1 MPKII
6 NLSDQ
11 GGPPTHSEPGRSLR
25 ISVIEGAFATV
36 HIAIT
41 SGALVTGYALML
53 GASDF
58 HLGLLAALNALSN
71 LGAVFSSYL
80 VGALGHRKKLVLWGA
95 TLGRIIWS
103 VLCLLPFLGLL
114 SGWKLL
120 IFFLVAFAGNL
131 SVNMANN
138 AWLSWMTDLVPINR
152 RGTYFG
158 MRSTILGVVTM
169 ASNFGAGK
177 LYDLLKSRDLQ
188 PQAFAIIFGSAALA
202 ALIAG
207 LILSRQWE
215 PPLKGEKR
223 LHLAELFRLPFS
235 NPDFRRLLLF
245 FVLWSM
251 ATAVAGPFFAAHMI
265 KNLKMPF
272 AIIAYYSIIAGILNF
287 ATQPLWGRIIDRIGN
302 RPVLIFNL
310 AGVFTLPL
318 FWLFTTPTF
327 YLPIWIDAFLTGL
340 FWPGFTLASFNLVL
354 ATAPERNRTAYLAM
368 QSLTTGLAIFIA
380 SLAGGL
386 LADLFKGFRW
396 VLLGQTIINFH
407 LLFALSSV
415 LRISL
420 LPMAMKLKE
429 DRAQSVGKLLDM
441 VGDKSSQRFS
451 QMLDSGIM
459 VIRKIGRQFRQD
471 R

>member
-11 GGPPTHSEPGRSLR
+11 GDHPTNSEPGRSLR

-169 ASNFGAGK
+169 ASN
-177 LYDLLKSRDLQ
+177 LDRKS
-188 PQAFAIIFGSAALA
+188 
-202 ALIAG
+202 
-207 LILSRQWE
+207 
-215 PPLKGEKR
+215 
-223 LHLAELFRLPFS
+223 
-235 NPDFRRLLLF
+235 
-245 FVLWSM
+245 V
-251 ATAVAGPFFAAHMI
+251 V
-265 KNLKMPF
+265 
-272 AIIAYYSIIAGILNF
+272 
-287 ATQPLWGRIIDRIGN
+287 
-302 RPVLIFNL
+302 
-310 AGVFTLPL
+310 
-318 FWLFTTPTF
+318 
-327 YLPIWIDAFLTGL
+327 
-340 FWPGFTLASFNLVL
+340 
-354 ATAPERNRTAYLAM
+354 
-368 QSLTTGLAIFIA
+368 
-380 SLAGGL
+380 
-386 LADLFKGFRW
+386 
-396 VLLGQTIINFH
+396 
-407 LLFALSSV
+407 
-415 LRISL
+415 
-420 LPMAMKLKE
+420 
-429 DRAQSVGKLLDM
+429 
-441 VGDKSSQRFS
+441 
-451 QMLDSGIM
+451 
-459 VIRKIGRQFRQD
+459 
-471 R
+471 